1 MQLTVHTLD
10 SAPQASRPILEGI
23 AGELGVVPN
32 MAGALAN
39 SPALLSAFDG
49 MRRAVGSGELDP
61 AARESAGVA
70 VGIVVDN
77 RYGVA
82 FHSTMLGRLGVDDAE
97 IERMRRGE
105 LPLDA
110 KLAAAYE
117 LARRI
122 ALDRGKVDDDAVAQA
137 TAAGLGT
144 AEILEILAEC
154 AFASLVGLMDNF
166 AGHVELDGFLTARS

>member
-1 MQLTVHTLD
+1 MRLTIHTVD
-10 SAPQASRPILEGI
+10 SAPAGSKPILQGL
-23 AGELGVVPN
+23 ATDVGFVPN

-82 FHSTMLGRLGVDDAE
+82 FHSAMLGRLGVDDAE
-97 IERMRRGE
+97 IERMRRGG

-110 KLAAAYE
+110 KLAASYE
-117 LARRI
+117 LARR
-122 ALDRGKVDDDAVAQA
+122 
-137 TAAGLGT
+137 
-144 AEILEILAEC
+144 
-154 AFASLVGLMDNF
+154 
-166 AGHVELDGFLTARS
+166 